1 MKGSIYYRYLLE
13 GTLKK
18 EREKLGIR
26 GNISGGY
33 NVSRLQRK
41 FEFINFGKD
50 NLFFQLTLRVF
61 EMFISWM
68 FTITRIPPFWLFRGS
83 FPINQRK

>member
-1 MKGSIYYRYLLE
+1 MKEKNWESEEIYLAV
-13 GTLKK
+13 
-18 EREKLGIR
+18 
-26 GNISGGY
+26 N

-68 FTITRIPPFWLFRGS
+68 FTITRIPPFWIFRGS